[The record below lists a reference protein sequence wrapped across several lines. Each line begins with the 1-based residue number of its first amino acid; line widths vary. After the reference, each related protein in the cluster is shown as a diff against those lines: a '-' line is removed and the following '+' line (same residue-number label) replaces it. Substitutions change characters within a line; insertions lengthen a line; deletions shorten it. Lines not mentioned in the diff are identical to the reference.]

1 MFIVLLLYIYRP
13 FLVCYFYP
21 GGLVFVSKLVPLPDI
36 YTNQPSLPPAP
47 VRVLDYIWLMLVLT
61 AKCTIDITYVVGV
74 ENINH

>member
-1 MFIVLLLYIYRP
+1 MYIDLFWSAIFILEDL
-13 FLVCYFYP
+13 FF
-21 GGLVFVSKLVPLPDI
+21 FVSKLVPLPDI